1 MCFKNHYGVNFL
13 QMGWQIIKSLDSSI
27 KLSLTDDFPCRN
39 KDLHTVDAR
48 QNFTEIFPDNSNSPI
63 TRTVFRFPV
72 EFELPGSTVHTYK
85 AKFTQK
91 SINY

>member
-48 QNFTEIFPDNSNSPI
+48 QNFTEIFPDNSNCFS
-63 TRTVFRFPV
+63 FPCRV
-72 EFELPGSTVHTYK
+72 RVTGFYCTYIQSK
-85 AKFTQK
+85 IYAKK
-91 SINY
+91 H